1 VNRKSLLV
9 VVAFWGACSLI
20 GVAQNPASPD
30 ASSVQRPVQRVSIR
44 PVTQDDLAKPAGADW
59 LTYHG
64 AYIGG
69 HYSTLSEIDLRTV
82 GNLRRAWVSDTDPF
96 ARAGGAGGR
105 GRAGGGGAGAGVP
118 GPAAAG
124 AAAPAGR
131 RGGGAAGPP
140 AAPVPPG
147 RTGVGR
153 TQGNGGTIASG
164 ILVRDGVLF
173 YTSGVNAFAVDGR
186 TGQQRWHYVARSN
199 GGLSNRGLA
208 IWNDTLF
215 MLANGGL
222 TALDVATGAEK
233 WVKELDGAVPAAAPF
248 VVRDHVYVSVGS
260 DAAVARSSLESRNA
274 RTGER
279 EWIWY
284 TVPKEGEFGFNTWP
298 TEEEA
303 GRGQGTPWQAP
314 TYDPEQNLLIF
325 GTGNPD
331 PIKDNRARPGDNLFT
346 DCTVALDADT
356 GKLAWYFQATPN
368 DDHDYD
374 NVQSMSLATIKVNGM
389 DRKVVTWISRNGYFY
404 TVDRTTGE
412 NIVTSKIFPTINWA
426 QDRLR
431 SSGTPE
437 SDRNKSAQ
445 RGGVLVS
452 PSSEGAVN
460 YPAQSFSP
468 VTGWHYSNVVSS
480 YSPFYWTGETF
491 LGTFR
496 NSLRAT
502 DPATGKV
509 MWQHEYLEPNGINAR
524 YASVLTTASGL
535 LFTGDISGN
544 VIAFDAKTGR
554 ILWHDELPEASMT
567 GVPVS
572 YMIDGAQ
579 YLAVP
584 SGSKVVAYRLP

>member
-1 VNRKSLLV
+1 MTRNRFLV
-9 VVAFWGACSLI
+9 VVGICGAYSVAAI
-20 GVAQNPASPD
+20 AQNAGPSDGVLAP
-30 ASSVQRPVQRVSIR
+30 RPVIPVAIR
-44 PVTQDDLAKPAGADW
+44 PVTPDDLTKPAGADW

-64 AYIGG
+64 TLMGG
-69 HYSTLSEIDLRTV
+69 HYSTLSQIDLRTAPS
-82 GNLRRAWVSDTDPF
+82 LRRAWVSDTEPF
-96 ARAGGAGGR
+96 ARAGGAGR
-105 GRAGGGGAGAGVP
+105 GRAGGGGAGANP
-118 GPAAAG
+118 QSDPAAVAQQ
-124 AAAPAGR
+124 PR
-131 RGGGAAGPP
+131 RGGAAGVAP
-140 AAPVPPG
+140 APPVPQG

-153 TQGNGGTIASG
+153 TLGNGGVIASG
-164 ILVRDGVLF
+164 IIVRDGVLF
-173 YTSGVNAFAVDGR
+173 YTSGVNAYAVDGR

-233 WVKELDGAVPAAAPF
+233 WVKALDGAVPAAAPF

-260 DAAVARSSLESRNA
+260 DAAVSRSWLESRNA

-284 TVPKEGEFGFNTWP
+284 TVPKAGESGFNTWP
-298 TEEEA
+298 GEDEA

-346 DCTVALDADT
+346 DCTVALNADT
-356 GKLAWYFQATPN
+356 GTLAWYFQATPN

-374 NVQSMSLATIKVNGM
+374 NVQTMSLATIKVNGAN
-389 DRKVVTWISRNGYFY
+389 RKVVTWISRNGYFF

-426 QDRLR
+426 QERLR

-437 SDRNKSAQ
+437 SNHNKSAQ

-460 YPAQSFSP
+460 YPAQSYSP

-480 YSPFYWTGETF
+480 YSPFYWSGETF

-496 NSLRAT
+496 NFLRAT
-502 DPATGKV
+502 DPATGQV

-524 YASVLTTASGL
+524 YASVLSTAGGL
-535 LFTGDISGN
+535 LVTGDISGN
-544 VIAFDAKTGR
+544 VIVFNARTGR

-572 YMIDGAQ
+572 YMVDGAQ

-584 SGSKVVAYRLP
+584 SGTKVIAYRLP